1 VARRRMR
8 KTKAE
13 RKQDVLRLRLTA
25 EQKRAIVDAA
35 NRETLDFSS
44 WARRVL
50 LREAGWAPRG

>member
-1 VARRRMR
+1 MR